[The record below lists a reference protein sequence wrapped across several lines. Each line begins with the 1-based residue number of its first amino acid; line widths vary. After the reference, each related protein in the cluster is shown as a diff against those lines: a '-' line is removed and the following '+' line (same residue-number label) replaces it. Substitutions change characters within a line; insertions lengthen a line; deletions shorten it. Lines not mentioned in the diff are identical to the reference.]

1 MFNKDIEPER
11 LIRRAEASFVL
22 CVSVYVCVKQFH
34 GHLSCTVN
42 FALLHFKWW
51 AQAWP
56 AVIKWLA
63 VFKKPQDNR
72 A

>member
-1 MFNKDIEPER
+1 MLR
-11 LIRRAEASFVL
+11 
-22 CVSVYVCVKQFH
+22 VSVHVCVKQFH
-34 GHLSCTVN
+34 GHLSRIVN

-51 AQAWP
+51 VQAWP
-56 AVIKWLA
+56 AVIKYLA